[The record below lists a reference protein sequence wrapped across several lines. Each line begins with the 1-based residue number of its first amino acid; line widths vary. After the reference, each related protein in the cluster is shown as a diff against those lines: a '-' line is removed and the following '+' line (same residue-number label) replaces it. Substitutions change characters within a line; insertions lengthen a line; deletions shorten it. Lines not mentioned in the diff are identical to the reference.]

1 VHALTVVIVH
11 WDQPERCATTLDAF
25 RASTVPVD
33 FIIADSA
40 SEPMAIAAVRRLAE
54 ASDVTLVEARENRGF
69 GPTAN
74 LGLSHWLRHGVA
86 PWVALAPHDAVPDPS
101 TLESLLAAA
110 QHRPRAGLV
119 SADVGDGA
127 SPVIDRYF
135 GGILRPA
142 ATTGGWEPVDHPH
155 GTLMLLARSLLV
167 EVGLFDERYSSY
179 CEEADL
185 ALRAAAGG
193 YEIGLVRGA
202 TVRNPHLG
210 GRVPTVD
217 YLQVRNTLLLV
228 REHFGWYPAT
238 IRLLMVVGQ
247 TLLGLVSPDR
257 RPPVFD
263 PGARVRAVRD
273 HLADTAH
280 PRPRSSAGERRFG
293 GRAAMLEDLRAVP
306 FPMTTQSDMLTALR
320 SMCSSPT
327 PSPVRP

>member
-1 VHALTVVIVH
+1 LTVVIVH
-11 WDQPERCATTLDAF
+11 WNQPERCATTLDTF

-33 FIIADSA
+33 FIVADSA

-54 ASDVTLVEARENRGF
+54 AEDVTLVEAEENRGF

-74 LGLSHWLRHGVA
+74 LGLSHWVRHGA
-86 PWVALAPHDAVPDPS
+86 GPWVALAPHDALADPS
-101 TLESLLAAA
+101 TLESMLVAART
-110 QHRPRAGLV
+110 RPRAGLV

-142 ATTGGWEPVDHPH
+142 VMTEGWEPVDHPH
-155 GTLMLLARSLLV
+155 GTLLLLARSLLA

-185 ALRAAAGG
+185 ALRARAAG

-202 TVRNPHLG
+202 AVRNPHLG
-210 GRVPTVD
+210 ARVTVVD

-247 TLLGLVSPDR
+247 TLLGLVRPDR
-257 RPPVFD
+257 RPPMFD
-263 PGARVRAVRD
+263 PRARVWAVRD
-273 HLADTAH
+273 HLAGRYG
-280 PRPRSSAGERRFG
+280 PPPSSILRP
-293 GRAAMLEDLRAVP
+293 
-306 FPMTTQSDMLTALR
+306 
-320 SMCSSPT
+320 
-327 PSPVRP
+327 